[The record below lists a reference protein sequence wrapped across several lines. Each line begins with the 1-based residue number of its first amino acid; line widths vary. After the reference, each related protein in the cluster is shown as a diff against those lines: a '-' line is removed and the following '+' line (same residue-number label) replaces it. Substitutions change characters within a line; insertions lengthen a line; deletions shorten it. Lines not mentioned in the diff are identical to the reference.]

1 MFKIYI
7 DGRKGSKTL
16 DTINI
21 NTEKSIDNNGD
32 NLDKMGKKERRYQ
45 WRKQKRKCWFNIRD
59 INIKIIDFQT
69 TDNIDDENWTNM
81 GTKLLLSNEN

>member
-45 WRKQKRKCWFNIRD
+45 
-59 INIKIIDFQT
+59 
-69 TDNIDDENWTNM
+69 
-81 GTKLLLSNEN
+81 

>member
-32 NLDKMGKKERRYQ
+32 DLDKMGKKKE
-45 WRKQKRKCWFNIRD
+45 D
-59 INIKIIDFQT
+59 INE
-69 TDNIDDENWTNM
+69 ENRNGNVDLTFVI
-81 GTKLLLSNEN
+81 LI